1 MHADSNGSTSCFRQL
16 FHDVAHSRRRFR
28 VAVVQSVHRAFSI
41 LRALASGPLGVTE
54 VSDRVGLPKSA
65 VARLLAALEE
75 EGAVRQ
81 EHAGWRYSLD
91 DGILDLAAEISGDRT
106 LVAVAR
112 PHLLD
117 LVDSIGETSGI
128 GVRDGR
134 EIYYADHV
142 EVDSQVQ
149 VRNWTGEYAPL
160 HLVPSGLVVLS
171 HFSEGALDHYLMG
184 DLATTSPKSVS
195 DPSEIRARLSKVR
208 RDGCVWGFEEFAEG
222 LNSVAAPVYG
232 KTGEVAAT
240 LHVHGPAYRFP
251 KEDEKNALESRL
263 IEMCRELGRH
273 LV

>member
-1 MHADSNGSTSCFRQL
+1 MHAEGNGLTGCFRQL

-54 VSDRVGLPKSA
+54 VSDRVGLPKST

-81 EHAGWRYSLD
+81 EHAGGRYSLD
-91 DGILDLAAEISGDRT
+91 DGILDLAAEISGDRN

-142 EVDSQVQ
+142 VVDSQVQ

-160 HLVPSGLVVLS
+160 HLVPSGLVVLAHLKS
-171 HFSEGALDHYLMG
+171 DDLDAYLDQSLEIATPRSE
-184 DLATTSPKSVS
+184 V
-195 DPSEIRARLSKVR
+195 DPTRIRQRLGEVR
-208 RDGCVWGFEEFAEG
+208 RVGYCWVYQEFADG
-222 LNSVAAPVYG
+222 LNSVAAPVFG
-232 KTGEVAAT
+232 ASGEVIAA

-251 KEDEKNALESRL
+251 DPERTHDLGIQLAAACDRMSRQL
-263 IEMCRELGRH
+263 N
-273 LV
+273 